1 MFSVGIAD
9 FTCPVRIPEKSG
21 GIQQTVAGIGLWA
34 ELEAACP
41 GMPAATPA
49 ALIRDLLAER
59 LPDIHSGIFP
69 ELLAAVRDRLG
80 ARSARIAMR
89 FPYFIRK
96 TAPASGTESLME
108 YRGAFAAGSDA
119 QTGEPELTAL
129 VPVTT
134 LCPCSKAISRFG
146 AHNQRAAVRLA
157 VQPRALV
164 WLEDLIAL
172 VESCGSS
179 EVYALLK
186 RPDEK
191 FVTEWAYEHPMFVE
205 DVARMVAQKAAAHPD
220 IHRFSVAV
228 ESFESIHRHNAFALV
243 DSDSMGL

>member
-1 MFSVGIAD
+1 
-9 FTCPVRIPEKSG
+9 
-21 GIQQTVAGIGLWA
+21 
-34 ELEAACP
+34 
-41 GMPAATPA
+41 
-49 ALIRDLLAER
+49 
-59 LPDIHSGIFP
+59 
-69 ELLAAVRDRLG
+69 
-80 ARSARIAMR
+80 
-89 FPYFIRK
+89 
-96 TAPASGTESLME
+96 ME

-119 QTGEPELTAL
+119 ETGEPELTVL

-179 EVYALLK
+179 EVYTLLK

-228 ESFESIHRHNAFALV
+228 ESFESIHRHNAFAQV